1 MTISSPEGS
10 SSIFTSRKVTPRCF
24 RNDFVRQQ
32 SGHQLVLYMV
42 MGSISSG
49 FPNDPND
56 WMRAAEGGRRQCLVR
71 DKRMLHD
78 PETSA
83 LRLLVATWMRISAR
97 CSATLARSNR
107 YLGHWMPSVFPRG
120 PAPLWR
126 VASRSLLHARR
137 FPQEWWHGPEG
148 PQQIHE

>member
-97 CSATLARSNR
+97 CSATLARSQSIFGSLDAKR
-107 YLGHWMPSVFPRG
+107 FSAR
-120 PAPLWR
+120 
-126 VASRSLLHARR
+126 ASAEKRLDRKSTRLNSSH
-137 FPQEWWHGPEG
+137 
-148 PQQIHE
+148 

>member
-24 RNDFVRQQ
+24 RKYFVRQQ
-32 SGHQLVLYMV
+32 SGHHFVLYMV
-42 MGSISSG
+42 MGSIFLG
-49 FPNDPND
+49 FLTIRCAQGSRVAASVSKETRGCFTILKRVHCAAWWPPGCESA
-56 WMRAAEGGRRQCLVR
+56 RAAAPRWRG
-71 DKRMLHD
+71 
-78 PETSA
+78 P
-83 LRLLVATWMRISAR
+83 
-97 CSATLARSNR
+97 NR